1 MSDTF
6 SHFILHF
13 DRYFILSRQS
23 VFIIQWSAACLAV
36 LYALTFHPK
45 ISRQA
50 MMFYAGFLLRA
61 ILLTGITI
69 ELIHQV
75 RITHFTAGYLTSQG
89 SELLPI
95 LHLLMYG
102 YVLLTAFHYMLLPQE
117 QKGKGI
123 FYTFDLTVVTMPVI
137 QVIFSFFSYW
147 RHNPEYISKTEI
159 YEALCFAVIILLLLI
174 SMNFLFFKM
183 YWKPKAVFIGLFYAA
198 VIGLMV
204 FVLVPYPDDTTKDY
218 GRLFLY
224 TTYLTMA
231 GFLMSHHLF
240 HRSKR
245 ISCRVKTALAAA
257 IAVCFIVFLNP
268 LYNAGDAAFAI
279 SKPIAAD
286 SVDYVGEHITSEK
299 AEQIVTSFFPAKEPI
314 YLAGTDQDLHY
325 FYRFK
330 TKDYEADVDEVS
342 QMIQDYNCLKKP
354 EGRILTEKEYRK
366 KSLEFL
372 SAHGRKLDTDR
383 IKTKVRKENQQI
395 VVEIIPKKMDIH
407 HEQRGAVFYWEKET
421 IMSFSENPSIYKL
434 ESLPQVHMSQK
445 EIINKTKAVSR
456 TLQMSD
462 QAFDI
467 TNININSVIGSSL
480 TVTAKNGAELEFDTE
495 SGRLFKIRLPDGK
508 SSLTKAELQK
518 KLFSLLGADMSE
530 LKQDNKL
537 KDGFVFQDAGGKHT
551 ITLQNDEGITEVSLD
566 DRGMAKTFPHTYE
579 EGKKAFRKAA
589 AKYNG
594 VIYKKRVKP
603 VTAAKDGVRYD
614 AWLVII
620 QPFGSNRHDAY
631 VVNADTYKA
640 VNLYEQ

>member
-23 VFIIQWSAACLAV
+23 VFIIQWSAACLSV

-45 ISRQA
+45 INRQTV
-50 MMFYAGFLLRA
+50 MFYAGFLLRA
-61 ILLTGITI
+61 VLLTGITI
-69 ELIHQV
+69 EMIHQV
-75 RITHFTAGYLTSQG
+75 RITHFTAEYLTSEG

-95 LHLLMYG
+95 VHLLMYG

-117 QKGKGI
+117 QKGKGM

-147 RHNPEYISKTEI
+147 RHSPEYMTKTDI
-159 YEALCFAVIILLLLI
+159 YESLCFVVIILLLLI

-198 VIGLMV
+198 VIGILV
-204 FVLVPYPDDTTKDY
+204 FVLVPYPDTAKDY
-218 GRLFLY
+218 GRLFPY

-240 HRSKR
+240 HMSKK

-268 LYNAGDAAFAI
+268 LYNAGDAAFAV
-279 SKPIAAD
+279 SKPISAD
-286 SVDYVGEHITSEK
+286 FVDYVGEHITSEK
-299 AEQIVTSFFPAKEPI
+299 AERIVTSFFPAKKPI
-314 YLAGTDQDLHY
+314 YLADTNQDLHY

-330 TKDYEADVDEVS
+330 TEDYEAEVDEVS
-342 QMIQDYNCLKKP
+342 QMIQNYNYLKKP
-354 EGRILTEKEYRK
+354 EGRTLTEKEYRK

-372 SAHGRKLDTDR
+372 SAHGRKLDIER

-395 VVEIIPKKMDIH
+395 VVEIIPKNPDIH
-407 HEQRGAVFYWEKET
+407 HKQPGTVFYWEKET

-434 ESLPQVHMSQK
+434 ESLPQVHMTQK
-445 EIINKTKAVSR
+445 GIINKTKAAFH

-462 QAFDI
+462 QAFGI
-467 TNININSVIGSSL
+467 TNIDINSLSGSSL
-480 TVTAKNGAELEFDTE
+480 TVTAKNGTELEFDTE
-495 SGRLFKIRLPDGK
+495 SGRLFKISLPDEN
-508 SSLTKAELQK
+508 SSFTKTELQK
-518 KLFSLLGADMSE
+518 KLFSLLGADTSE
-530 LKQDNKL
+530 VKQGDKL

-551 ITLQNDEGITEVSLD
+551 ITLQNEKGMTEASLYE
-566 DRGMAKTFPHTYE
+566 RGMAKTFSHTYE
-579 EGKKAFRKAA
+579 EGKKAFRKVA
-589 AKYNG
+589 AKYNDI
-594 VIYKKRVKP
+594 IYKKRVKP
-603 VTAAKDGVRYD
+603 VTAVKDGVRYD

>member
-23 VFIIQWSAACLAV
+23 VFIIQWSAACLSV

-45 ISRQA
+45 INRQTV
-50 MMFYAGFLLRA
+50 MFYAGFLLRA
-61 ILLTGITI
+61 VLLTGITI
-69 ELIHQV
+69 EMIHQV
-75 RITHFTAGYLTSQG
+75 RITHFTAEYLTSEG

-95 LHLLMYG
+95 VHLLMYG

-117 QKGKGI
+117 QKGKGM

-147 RHNPEYISKTEI
+147 RHNPEYMTKTDI
-159 YEALCFAVIILLLLI
+159 YESLCFVVIILLLLI

-198 VIGLMV
+198 VIGILV
-204 FVLVPYPDDTTKDY
+204 FVLVPYPDTAKDY
-218 GRLFLY
+218 GRLFPY

-240 HRSKR
+240 HMSKK

-268 LYNAGDAAFAI
+268 LYNAGDAAFAV
-279 SKPIAAD
+279 SKPISAD
-286 SVDYVGEHITSEK
+286 FVDYVGEHITSEK
-299 AEQIVTSFFPAKEPI
+299 AERIVTSFFPAKKPI
-314 YLAGTDQDLHY
+314 YLADTNQDLHY

-330 TKDYEADVDEVS
+330 TEDYEAEVDEVS
-342 QMIQDYNCLKKP
+342 QMIQNYNYLKKP
-354 EGRILTEKEYRK
+354 EGRTLTEKEYRK

-372 SAHGRKLDTDR
+372 SAHGRKLDIDR

-395 VVEIIPKKMDIH
+395 VVEIIPKNPDIH
-407 HEQRGAVFYWEKET
+407 HKQPGAMFYWEKET

-434 ESLPQVHMSQK
+434 ESLPQVHMTQK
-445 EIINKTKAVSR
+445 EIINKTKAAFR

-462 QAFDI
+462 QAFGI
-467 TNININSVIGSSL
+467 TNIDINSLSGSSL
-480 TVTAKNGAELEFDTE
+480 TVTAKNGTELEFDTE
-495 SGRLFKIRLPDGK
+495 SGRLFKISLPDEN
-508 SSLTKAELQK
+508 SSFTKTELQK
-518 KLFSLLGADMSE
+518 KLFSLLGADTSE
-530 LKQDNKL
+530 VKQGDKL

-551 ITLQNDEGITEVSLD
+551 ITLQNEEGMTEASLYE
-566 DRGMAKTFPHTYE
+566 RGMAKTFSHTYE
-579 EGKKAFRKAA
+579 EGKKAFRKVAE
-589 AKYNG
+589 KYNDI
-594 VIYKKRVKP
+594 IYKKRVKP
-603 VTAAKDGVRYD
+603 VTAVKDGVRYD